1 MRRKI
6 RANTTLTPATIIL
19 DGAGVQYTSHKYEHD
34 ARNDDYGA
42 ESSRALG
49 VPPER
54 IFKTLIIMNEKEY
67 AVALVPVSDQ
77 ASMKRIAQVLGSKK
91 CQLTDTRIAEKLTG
105 YVVGGISPLGQK
117 TRQRTLMDQS
127 ALAWETVFVSG
138 GRRGLSLELSPRD
151 LIQLTNSVVAPITA
165 S

>member
-1 MRRKI
+1 
-6 RANTTLTPATIIL
+6 
-19 DGAGVQYTSHKYEHD
+19 
-34 ARNDDYGA
+34 
-42 ESSRALG
+42 
-49 VPPER
+49 
-54 IFKTLIIMNEKEY
+54 
-67 AVALVPVSDQ
+67 
-77 ASMKRIAQVLGSKK
+77 MKRIAQVLGSKK